1 MICGDPRT
9 LRKKGVRRRKGPF
22 LWEKETIRAW
32 RSTWWA
38 PTLCT
43 ASPLQIPP
51 LHSFR
56 LPAQTPQ
63 QCTASS
69 HRKQK
74 EPPGKRMKK
83 ITQNKSHLPRGL
95 CRNASL
101 PPAARPRFTFEP
113 FLLYNSLSSP
123 AEGPPAPQAAS
134 TGARRRLSAF
144 PADAKGSRGPGAAR
158 PRGGRQGAAGGP
170 GRRAARQARPPR
182 GHSELPA
189 AVGAPRPARP
199 RRRARTPARGPGPAR
214 PPARL
219 PETSPRGAPGQ
230 EASRRPPPC
239 FQT

>member
-1 MICGDPRT
+1 MGKRNYSGLVINLVGPHPWHCKSLTNSSTPLFPSPGPDSTAMHGLLSQETKRT
-9 LRKKGVRRRKGPF
+9 
-22 LWEKETIRAW
+22 
-32 RSTWWA
+32 
-38 PTLCT
+38 
-43 ASPLQIPP
+43 
-51 LHSFR
+51 
-56 LPAQTPQ
+56 
-63 QCTASS
+63 
-69 HRKQK
+69 
-74 EPPGKRMKK
+74 PGKEDEKK

-101 PPAARPRFTFEP
+101 PPAAWPRFTFEP
-113 FLLYNSLSSP
+113 FLLYNSLFSP

-134 TGARRRLSAF
+134 TGARRRRRLSAF

-199 RRRARTPARGPGPAR
+199 RRRARTPARGPGPG

-230 EASRRPPPC
+230 EPSRRPPPC